1 MVVSRMSSDAQN
13 LPDDPALLK
22 AMIAALQ
29 AENAKISATLR
40 AHDQLIQA
48 SR

>member
-1 MVVSRMSSDAQN
+1 MLSAAEN

-22 AMIAALQ
+22 AMIVALQ

-40 AHDQLIQA
+40 AHDQLIQT

>member
-1 MVVSRMSSDAQN
+1 MSSDAQN

-22 AMIAALQ
+22 VMIVALQ
-29 AENAKISATLR
+29 AENAQISATLR
-40 AHDQLIQA
+40 AHDQLIQT